1 MPLIL
6 DGKALATSIR
16 GDLHELVTEHNLHP
30 CLAIVTVGDD
40 PASAV
45 YVRNKKKACDEI
57 GIVCRHECLPA
68 NTTESNLIKL
78 IKELNRNEFI
88 HGIIVQLP
96 LPKHINPDTVTE
108 AIWRSKDVDGFGQKS
123 LFHPCT
129 PEGVIRLLDHH
140 LIPIESRNV
149 VIIGRSN
156 IVGRPLAR
164 MMLDRNANVTVLHS
178 KTTNE
183 DRHNFLT
190 KADIIVSA
198 VGSPMLVVPNDI
210 TPYTTIVDVGI
221 NRDQNGKL
229 CGDVHP
235 LAYEFSHAYTPVPGG
250 VGPMTVAMLMEHVVQ
265 SAIWQQEQTKEVF
278 HREYSTM

>member
-6 DGKALATSIR
+6 DGKALAESIK
-16 GDLHELVTEHNLHP
+16 GDARKIVTEYNLSP
-30 CLAIVTVGDD
+30 YLVIISVGDD
-40 PASAV
+40 SASKV
-45 YVRNKKKACDEI
+45 YVRNKIRACEQI
-57 GIVCRHECLPA
+57 GIKYEHVVLPEE
-68 NTTESNLIKL
+68 TTE
-78 IKELNRNEFI
+78 KELLSRIRVYNMNHFI

-96 LPKHINPDTVTE
+96 LPKHINPDRVTD

-123 LFHPCT
+123 LFRPCT
-129 PEGVIRLLDHH
+129 PDGIIRLLDHH
-140 LIPIESRNV
+140 LIPIEGKNV
-149 VIIGRSN
+149 VILGRSD

-164 MMLDRNANVTVLHS
+164 LMLDRNANVTVLHS
-178 KTTNE
+178 KTGDG
-183 DRHNFLT
+183 DRHDFLK

-198 VGSPMLVVPNDI
+198 VGKPNVVVPIDVSPQ
-210 TPYTTIVDVGI
+210 TVIVDVGI

-265 SAIWQQEQTKEVF
+265 SAIWQQEQTEEVY

>member
-6 DGKALATSIR
+6 DGKALAESIK
-16 GDLHELVTEHNLHP
+16 GDARKIVTELNLSP
-30 CLAIVTVGDD
+30 YLVIISVGDD
-40 PASAV
+40 SASKV
-45 YVRNKKKACDEI
+45 YVRNKIRACEQI
-57 GIVCRHECLPA
+57 GIKYEHVVLPEE
-68 NTTESNLIKL
+68 TTER
-78 IKELNRNEFI
+78 ELLSRIRVYNMNHFI

-129 PEGVIRLLDHH
+129 PEGIIRLLDHH
-140 LIPIESRNV
+140 LIPIEGKNA
-149 VIIGRSN
+149 VILGRSN
-156 IVGRPLAR
+156 IVGKPLAH

-178 KTTNE
+178 KTGDG
-183 DRHNFLT
+183 DRHDFLK

-198 VGSPMLVVPNDI
+198 VGKPNVVVPNDI
-210 TPYTTIVDVGI
+210 SPLTVIIDVGI

-250 VGPMTVAMLMEHVVQ
+250 IGPMTVAMLMEHVVQ
-265 SAIWQQEQTKEVF
+265 SAIWQQEKN
-278 HREYSTM
+278 

>member
-6 DGKALATSIR
+6 DGKALAESIK
-16 GDLHELVTEHNLHP
+16 GDARRIVTELNLSP
-30 CLAIVTVGDD
+30 YLVIISVGDD
-40 PASAV
+40 SASKV
-45 YVRNKKKACDEI
+45 YVRNKIRACEQI
-57 GIVCRHECLPA
+57 GIKYEHIVLPEE
-68 NTTESNLIKL
+68 TTE
-78 IKELNRNEFI
+78 KELLSRIRVYNMNHFI

-96 LPKHINPDTVTE
+96 LPKHINPDRVTE

-123 LFHPCT
+123 LFRPCT
-129 PEGVIRLLDHH
+129 PEGIIRLLYHH
-140 LIPIESRNV
+140 LIPIEGKNV
-149 VIIGRSN
+149 VNLGRSN

-178 KTTNE
+178 KTGDG
-183 DRHNFLT
+183 DRHDFLE

-198 VGSPMLVVPNDI
+198 VGKPNVVVPNDI
-210 TPYTTIVDVGI
+210 YNATIVDVGI

-265 SAIWQQEQTKEVF
+265 SAIWQQEQCEEVY
-278 HREYSTM
+278 HHECSTM

>member
-78 IKELNRNEFI
+78 IKELNRNDFI

-96 LPKHINPDTVTE
+96 LPKHINPNAVTD
-108 AIWRSKDVDGFGQKS
+108 AIWRSKDVDGFGQNS

-129 PEGVIRLLDHH
+129 PEGIIRLLDHY

-149 VIIGRSN
+149 VIVGRSN

-178 KTTNE
+178 KTTDT
-183 DRHNFLT
+183 DRHTYLRN
-190 KADIIVSA
+190 ADIIVSA
-198 VGSPMLVVPNDI
+198 VGSPMIIVPTDVSSQ
-210 TPYTTIVDVGI
+210 TVIVDVGI

-229 CGDVHP
+229 CGDAHP
-235 LAYEFSHAYTPVPGG
+235 STYDVSLAYTPVPGG

-278 HREYSTM
+278 HREYAPM

>member
-6 DGKALATSIR
+6 DGKALAESIK
-16 GDLHELVTEHNLHP
+16 GDARKIVTELNLSP
-30 CLAIVTVGDD
+30 YLVIISVGDD
-40 PASAV
+40 SASKV
-45 YVRNKKKACDEI
+45 YVRNKIRACEQI
-57 GIVCRHECLPA
+57 GIKYEHVVLPEE
-68 NTTESNLIKL
+68 TTE
-78 IKELNRNEFI
+78 KELLSRIRVYNMNHFV

-96 LPKHINPDTVTE
+96 LPKHINPDRVTD

-123 LFHPCT
+123 LFRPCT
-129 PEGVIRLLDHH
+129 PEGIIRLLDHH
-140 LIPIESRNV
+140 LIPIEGKNV
-149 VIIGRSN
+149 VILGRSN

-178 KTTNE
+178 KTGDG
-183 DRHNFLT
+183 DRHDFLE

-198 VGSPMLVVPNDI
+198 VGKPNVVVPNDI
-210 TPYTTIVDVGI
+210 YNATIVDVGI

-235 LAYEFSHAYTPVPGG
+235 LAYEFSYAYTPVPGG

-265 SAIWQQEQTKEVF
+265 SAIWQQEQCEEAY
-278 HREYSTM
+278 HHECSPM

>member
-16 GDLHELVTEHNLHP
+16 GDLRKIVTECNLHP

-40 PASAV
+40 PASEV

-57 GIVCRHECLPA
+57 GIECRHIRYSASMTQPQLR
-68 NTTESNLIKL
+68 NSLRI
-78 IKELNRNEFI
+78 LNNDPEV

-96 LPKHINPDTVTE
+96 LPSHINAEEVKNY
-108 AIWRSKDVDGFGQKS
+108 IWRSKDVDGFGQDS

-129 PEGVIRLLDHH
+129 PEGIIRLLDHH
-140 LIPIESRNV
+140 LIPIEGKNV
-149 VIIGRSN
+149 VILGRSN

-178 KTTNE
+178 KTGDG
-183 DRHNFLT
+183 DRHDFLE

-198 VGSPMLVVPNDI
+198 VGKPNVVVPNDI
-210 TPYTTIVDVGI
+210 YQATIVDVGI

-265 SAIWQQEQTKEVF
+265 SAIWQQEQTMEVY
-278 HREYSTM
+278 HHECSTM

>member
-6 DGKALATSIR
+6 DGKTLAESIK
-16 GDLHELVTEHNLHP
+16 GDARKIVTELNLSP
-30 CLAIVTVGDD
+30 YLVIISVGDD
-40 PASAV
+40 SASKV
-45 YVRNKKKACDEI
+45 YVRNKIRACEQI
-57 GIVCRHECLPA
+57 GIKYEHVVLPEE
-68 NTTESNLIKL
+68 TTE
-78 IKELNRNEFI
+78 KELLSRIRVYNMNHFI

-96 LPKHINPDTVTE
+96 LPKHINPDRVTD

-123 LFHPCT
+123 LFRPCT
-129 PEGVIRLLDHH
+129 PEGIIRLLDHH
-140 LIPIESRNV
+140 LIPIEGKNV
-149 VIIGRSN
+149 VILGRSN

-178 KTTNE
+178 KTGDG
-183 DRHNFLT
+183 DRHDFLE

-198 VGSPMLVVPNDI
+198 VGKPNVVVPNDI
-210 TPYTTIVDVGI
+210 YNATIVDVGI
-221 NRDQNGKL
+221 NRDQSGKL

-265 SAIWQQEQTKEVF
+265 SAIWQQEAIND
-278 HREYSTM
+278 SM

>member
-6 DGKALATSIR
+6 DGKALAESIK
-16 GDLHELVTEHNLHP
+16 GDARKIVTELNLSP
-30 CLAIVTVGDD
+30 YLVIISVGDD
-40 PASAV
+40 SASKV
-45 YVRNKKKACDEI
+45 YVRNKIRACEQI
-57 GIVCRHECLPA
+57 GIKYEHVVLPEE
-68 NTTESNLIKL
+68 TTE
-78 IKELNRNEFI
+78 KELLSRIRVYNMNHFI

-96 LPKHINPDTVTE
+96 LPKHINPDRVTD
-108 AIWRSKDVDGFGQKS
+108 AIWRSKDVDGFGRDS

-129 PEGVIRLLDHH
+129 PEGIIRLLDHY
-140 LIPIESRNV
+140 LIPIEGKNV
-149 VIIGRSN
+149 VILGRSN

-178 KTTNE
+178 KTGDG
-183 DRHNFLT
+183 DRHDFLE

-198 VGSPMLVVPNDI
+198 VGKPNVVVPNDI
-210 TPYTTIVDVGI
+210 YQATIVDVGI

-265 SAIWQQEQTKEVF
+265 STIWQQEEVF
-278 HREYSTM
+278 TS

>member
-6 DGKALATSIR
+6 DGKALAESIK
-16 GDLHELVTEHNLHP
+16 GDARKIVTELNLSP
-30 CLAIVTVGDD
+30 YLVIISVGDD
-40 PASAV
+40 SASKV
-45 YVRNKKKACDEI
+45 YVRNKIRACEQI
-57 GIVCRHECLPA
+57 GIKYEHVVLPE
-68 NTTESNLIKL
+68 TITER
-78 IKELNRNEFI
+78 ELLSRIRVYNMNHFI

-96 LPKHINPDTVTE
+96 LPKHINPDRVTD

-123 LFHPCT
+123 LFRPCT
-129 PEGVIRLLDHH
+129 PEGIIRLLDHY
-140 LIPIESRNV
+140 LIPIEGKNV
-149 VIIGRSN
+149 VILGRSN

-178 KTTNE
+178 KTGDG
-183 DRHNFLT
+183 DRHDFLE

-198 VGSPMLVVPNDI
+198 VGKPNVVVPNDI
-210 TPYTTIVDVGI
+210 YQATIVDVGI

-265 SAIWQQEQTKEVF
+265 SAIWQQEEVF
-278 HREYSTM
+278 HREYSSM

>member
-6 DGKALATSIR
+6 DGKALAESIK
-16 GDLHELVTEHNLHP
+16 GDARKIVTELNLSP
-30 CLAIVTVGDD
+30 YLVIISVGDD
-40 PASAV
+40 SASKV
-45 YVRNKKKACDEI
+45 YVRNKIRACEQI
-57 GIVCRHECLPA
+57 GIKYEHVVLPEE
-68 NTTESNLIKL
+68 TTE
-78 IKELNRNEFI
+78 KELLSRIRVYNMNHFV

-96 LPKHINPDTVTE
+96 LPKHINPDRVTD

-123 LFHPCT
+123 LFRPCT
-129 PEGVIRLLDHH
+129 PDGIIRLLDHH
-140 LIPIESRNV
+140 LIPIEGKNV
-149 VIIGRSN
+149 VILGRSD

-164 MMLDRNANVTVLHS
+164 LMLDRNANVTVLHS
-178 KTTNE
+178 KTGDG
-183 DRHNFLT
+183 DRHDFLK

-198 VGSPMLVVPNDI
+198 VGKPNIVVPIDVSSQ
-210 TPYTTIVDVGI
+210 TTIVDVGI
-221 NRDQNGKL
+221 NRDQDGKL

-265 SAIWQQEQTKEVF
+265 SAIWQQEQTEGVY

>member
-6 DGKALATSIR
+6 DGKALAESIKGEAR
-16 GDLHELVTEHNLHP
+16 KIVTELNLSP
-30 CLAIVTVGDD
+30 YLVIISVGDD
-40 PASAV
+40 SASKV
-45 YVRNKKKACDEI
+45 YVRNKIRACEQI
-57 GIVCRHECLPA
+57 GIKYEHVVLPEE
-68 NTTESNLIKL
+68 TTE
-78 IKELNRNEFI
+78 KELLSRIRVYNMNHFI

-96 LPKHINPDTVTE
+96 LPKHINPDRVTD
-108 AIWRSKDVDGFGQKS
+108 AIWRSKDVDGFGQKP
-123 LFHPCT
+123 LFRPCT
-129 PEGVIRLLDHH
+129 PEGIIRLLDHY
-140 LIPIESRNV
+140 LIPIEGKNV
-149 VIIGRSN
+149 VILGRSN

-178 KTTNE
+178 KTGDG
-183 DRHNFLT
+183 DRHDFLK

-198 VGSPMLVVPNDI
+198 VGKPNVVVPNDI
-210 TPYTTIVDVGI
+210 CKATIVDVGI

-265 SAIWQQEQTKEVF
+265 SAIWQQEEVF
-278 HREYSTM
+278 HREYSSM

>member
-6 DGKALATSIR
+6 DGKALAESIK
-16 GDLHELVTEHNLHP
+16 GDARKIVTELNLSP
-30 CLAIVTVGDD
+30 YLVIISVGDD
-40 PASAV
+40 SASKV
-45 YVRNKKKACDEI
+45 YVRNKIRACEQI
-57 GIVCRHECLPA
+57 GIKYEHVVLPET
-68 NTTESNLIKL
+68 TTER
-78 IKELNRNEFI
+78 ELLSRIRVYNMNHFI

-96 LPKHINPDTVTE
+96 LPKHINPDRITD
-108 AIWRSKDVDGFGQKS
+108 AIWRSKDVDGFGQKP
-123 LFHPCT
+123 LFRPCT
-129 PEGVIRLLDHH
+129 PEGIIRLLDHY
-140 LIPIESRNV
+140 LIPIEGKNV
-149 VIIGRSN
+149 VILGRSN

-178 KTTNE
+178 KTGDG
-183 DRHNFLT
+183 DRHDFLE

-198 VGSPMLVVPNDI
+198 VGKPNVVVPNDI
-210 TPYTTIVDVGI
+210 YQATIVDVGI

-265 SAIWQQEQTKEVF
+265 SAIWQQEQTEEVF
-278 HREYSTM
+278 HREYSSM

>member
-6 DGKALATSIR
+6 NGKALAESIK
-16 GDLHELVTEHNLHP
+16 GDARKIVTEHNLSP
-30 CLAIVTVGDD
+30 YLVIISVGDD
-40 PASAV
+40 SASKV
-45 YVRNKKKACDEI
+45 YVRNKIRACEQI
-57 GIVCRHECLPA
+57 GIKYEHVVLPEE
-68 NTTESNLIKL
+68 TTER
-78 IKELNRNEFI
+78 ELLSRIRVYNMNHFI

-96 LPKHINPDTVTE
+96 LPKHINPDRVTD

-123 LFHPCT
+123 LFRPCT
-129 PEGVIRLLDHH
+129 PEGIIRLLDHY
-140 LIPIESRNV
+140 LIPIEGKNV
-149 VIIGRSN
+149 VILGRSN

-178 KTTNE
+178 KTGDG
-183 DRHNFLT
+183 DRHDFLE

-198 VGSPMLVVPNDI
+198 VGKPNVVVPNDI
-210 TPYTTIVDVGI
+210 YKATIVDVGI

-265 SAIWQQEQTKEVF
+265 SAIWQQEQTEEVF
-278 HREYSTM
+278 HREYSSM

>member
-6 DGKALATSIR
+6 DGKALAESIK
-16 GDLHELVTEHNLHP
+16 GDARKIVTELNLSP
-30 CLAIVTVGDD
+30 YLVIISVGDD
-40 PASAV
+40 SASKV
-45 YVRNKKKACDEI
+45 YVRNKIRACEQI
-57 GIVCRHECLPA
+57 GIKYEHVVLPEE
-68 NTTESNLIKL
+68 TTE
-78 IKELNRNEFI
+78 KELLSRIRVYNMNHFI

-96 LPKHINPDTVTE
+96 LPKHINPDRVTD
-108 AIWRSKDVDGFGQKS
+108 AIWRSKDVDGFGRDS
-123 LFHPCT
+123 LFRPCT
-129 PEGVIRLLDHH
+129 PEGIIRLLDHY
-140 LIPIESRNV
+140 LIPIEGKNV
-149 VIIGRSN
+149 VILGRSN

-178 KTTNE
+178 KTGDG
-183 DRHNFLT
+183 DRHDFLE

-198 VGSPMLVVPNDI
+198 VGKPNVVVPNDI
-210 TPYTTIVDVGI
+210 YQATIVDVGI

-265 SAIWQQEQTKEVF
+265 STIWQQEEVF
-278 HREYSTM
+278 TS

>member
-16 GDLHELVTEHNLHP
+16 GDLRKIVTKYNLHP

-40 PASAV
+40 PASEI

-57 GIVCRHECLPA
+57 GIECRHIRYSASMTQPQLR
-68 NTTESNLIKL
+68 NSLRI
-78 IKELNRNEFI
+78 LNNDPEV

-96 LPKHINPDTVTE
+96 LPSHINAEEVKNY
-108 AIWRSKDVDGFGQKS
+108 IWRSKDVDGFGQDS

-129 PEGVIRLLDHH
+129 PEGIIRLLDHH
-140 LIPIESRNV
+140 LIPIEGKNV
-149 VIIGRSN
+149 VILGRSN

-178 KTTNE
+178 KTGDG
-183 DRHNFLT
+183 DRHDFLE

-198 VGSPMLVVPNDI
+198 VGKPNVVVPNDI
-210 TPYTTIVDVGI
+210 YNATIVDVGI

-265 SAIWQQEQTKEVF
+265 SAIWQQEQHEEVF
-278 HREYSTM
+278 HFEHSPM

>member
-6 DGKALATSIR
+6 DGKALAESIK
-16 GDLHELVTEHNLHP
+16 GDLRKIVTEHNLSP
-30 CLAIVTVGDD
+30 YLVIISVGDD
-40 PASAV
+40 SASKV
-45 YVRNKKKACDEI
+45 YVRNKIRASEQI
-57 GIVCRHECLPA
+57 GIKYEHIVLPEE
-68 NTTESNLIKL
+68 TTE
-78 IKELNRNEFI
+78 KELLSRIRVYNMNHFI

-123 LFHPCT
+123 LFRPCT
-129 PEGVIRLLDHH
+129 PEGIIRLLDHH
-140 LIPIESRNV
+140 LIPIEGKNV
-149 VIIGRSN
+149 VILGRSN

-178 KTTNE
+178 KMGDG
-183 DRHNFLT
+183 DRHDFLE

-198 VGSPMLVVPNDI
+198 VGKPNVVVPNDI
-210 TPYTTIVDVGI
+210 YNATIVDVGI

-265 SAIWQQEQTKEVF
+265 SAIWQQEQCEEVY
-278 HREYSTM
+278 HHECSTM

>member
-6 DGKALATSIR
+6 DGKALAESIK
-16 GDLHELVTEHNLHP
+16 GDARKIITELNLSP
-30 CLAIVTVGDD
+30 YLVIISVGDD
-40 PASAV
+40 SASKV
-45 YVRNKKKACDEI
+45 YVRNKIRACEQI
-57 GIVCRHECLPA
+57 GIKYEHVVLPEE
-68 NTTESNLIKL
+68 TTE
-78 IKELNRNEFI
+78 KELLSRIRVYNMNHFI

-96 LPKHINPDTVTE
+96 LPKHINPDRVTD
-108 AIWRSKDVDGFGQKS
+108 AIWRSKDVDGFGQNS

-129 PEGVIRLLDHH
+129 PEGIIRLLDHY
-140 LIPIESRNV
+140 LIPIEGKNV
-149 VIIGRSN
+149 VILGRSN

-178 KTTNE
+178 KTGDG
-183 DRHNFLT
+183 DRHDFLE

-198 VGSPMLVVPNDI
+198 VGKPNVVVPNDI
-210 TPYTTIVDVGI
+210 CKATIVDVGI

-235 LAYEFSHAYTPVPGG
+235 LAYDFSYAYTPVPGG

-265 SAIWQQEQTKEVF
+265 SAIWQQEEVF
-278 HREYSTM
+278 HREYSSM

>member
-6 DGKALATSIR
+6 DGKALAESIK
-16 GDLHELVTEHNLHP
+16 GDLRKIVTECNLSP
-30 CLAIVTVGDD
+30 YLVIISVGDD
-40 PASAV
+40 SASKV
-45 YVRNKKKACDEI
+45 YVRNKIRACEQI
-57 GIVCRHECLPA
+57 GIKYEHVVLPEK
-68 NTTESNLIKL
+68 TTE
-78 IKELNRNEFI
+78 KELLSRIRVYNMNHFV

-129 PEGVIRLLDHH
+129 PEGIIRLLDHH
-140 LIPIESRNV
+140 LIPIESKNV

-198 VGSPMLVVPNDI
+198 VGSPMLVVPNDV

-265 SAIWQQEQTKEVF
+265 SAIWQQEQTMEVY
-278 HREYSTM
+278 HHECSTM

>member
-57 GIVCRHECLPA
+57 GITCRHECLPA
-68 NTTESNLIKL
+68 NTTEFNLIKL

-96 LPKHINPDTVTE
+96 LPKHINPDAVTD
-108 AIWRSKDVDGFGQKS
+108 AIWRSKDVDGFGQNS

-129 PEGVIRLLDHH
+129 PEGIIRLLDHH
-140 LIPIESRNV
+140 LIPIEGKNV
-149 VIIGRSN
+149 VILGRSN

-178 KTTNE
+178 KTSDE
-183 DRHNFLT
+183 DRHGFLK
-190 KADIIVSA
+190 KANIIVSA
-198 VGSPMLVVPNDI
+198 VGKPNVVVPDDVWGA
-210 TPYTTIVDVGI
+210 TIVDVGI
-221 NRDQNGKL
+221 NRDENGKI
-229 CGDVHP
+229 CGDVNP
-235 LAYEFSHAYTPVPGG
+235 LAYNYSHAYTPVPGG

-265 SAIWQQEQTKEVF
+265 SAIWQQEQTKEAF
-278 HREYSTM
+278 YREYSPM

>member
-6 DGKALATSIR
+6 DGKALAESIK
-16 GDLHELVTEHNLHP
+16 GDARKIVTELNLSP
-30 CLAIVTVGDD
+30 YLVIISVGDD
-40 PASAV
+40 SASKV
-45 YVRNKKKACDEI
+45 YVRNKIRACEQI
-57 GIVCRHECLPA
+57 GIKYEHVVLPEEP
-68 NTTESNLIKL
+68 TER
-78 IKELNRNEFI
+78 ELLSRIRVYNMNHFI

-96 LPKHINPDTVTE
+96 LPKHINPDRVTD
-108 AIWRSKDVDGFGQKS
+108 AIWRSKDVDGFGQNS
-123 LFHPCT
+123 LFRPCT
-129 PEGVIRLLDHH
+129 PEGIIRLLDHH
-140 LIPIESRNV
+140 LIPIESKNV

-178 KTTNE
+178 KTGDG
-183 DRHNFLT
+183 DRHDFLE

-198 VGSPMLVVPNDI
+198 VGKPNVVVPNDI
-210 TPYTTIVDVGI
+210 CKATIVDVGI

-235 LAYEFSHAYTPVPGG
+235 LAYDFSYAYTPVPGG

-265 SAIWQQEQTKEVF
+265 SAIWQQEEVF
-278 HREYSTM
+278 HREYSSM

>member
-16 GDLHELVTEHNLHP
+16 GDLRKIVTECNLHP

-40 PASAV
+40 PASEV

-57 GIVCRHECLPA
+57 GIECRHIRYSASITQPQLR
-68 NTTESNLIKL
+68 NSLRI
-78 IKELNRNEFI
+78 LNNDPEV

-96 LPKHINPDTVTE
+96 LPSHINAEEVKNY
-108 AIWRSKDVDGFGQKS
+108 IWRSKDVDGFGQDS

-129 PEGVIRLLDHH
+129 PEGIIRLLDHH
-140 LIPIESRNV
+140 LIPIESKNV
-149 VIIGRSN
+149 VILGRSN

-178 KTTNE
+178 KTGDG
-183 DRHNFLT
+183 DRHDFLE

-198 VGSPMLVVPNDI
+198 VGKPNVVVPNDI
-210 TPYTTIVDVGI
+210 YNATIVDVGI

-235 LAYEFSHAYTPVPGG
+235 LAYEFSNAYTPVPGG

-265 SAIWQQEQTKEVF
+265 SAIWQQEQTMEAYR
-278 HREYSTM
+278 HECSTM

>member
-40 PASAV
+40 PASEV

-57 GIVCRHECLPA
+57 GIACRHECLPA
-68 NTTESNLIKL
+68 NITEFNLIKL
-78 IKELNRNEFI
+78 IKELNRDEFI

-96 LPKHINPDTVTE
+96 LPKHINPDKVTD
-108 AIWRSKDVDGFGQKS
+108 AIWRSKDVDGFGQNS

-129 PEGVIRLLDHH
+129 PEGIIRLLDHH
-140 LIPIESRNV
+140 LIPIEGKNV
-149 VIIGRSN
+149 VILGRSN

-178 KTTNE
+178 KTGDE
-183 DRHNFLT
+183 DRHGFLA
-190 KADIIVSA
+190 KANIIVSA
-198 VGSPMLVVPNDI
+198 VGKPNVVVPDDVWHA
-210 TPYTTIVDVGI
+210 TIVDVGI
-221 NRDQNGKL
+221 NRDENGKI
-229 CGDVHP
+229 CGDVNP
-235 LAYEFSHAYTPVPGG
+235 LAYNYSHAYTPVPGG

-278 HREYSTM
+278 HREYSPM